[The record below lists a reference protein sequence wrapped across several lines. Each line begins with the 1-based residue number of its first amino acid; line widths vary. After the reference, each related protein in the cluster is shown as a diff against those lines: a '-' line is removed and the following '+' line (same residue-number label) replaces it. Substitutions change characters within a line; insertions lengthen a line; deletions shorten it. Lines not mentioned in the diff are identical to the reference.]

1 MGWRAWR
8 RVSASP
14 WAACVWE
21 REHLPP
27 ERLQGGSVLG
37 GDLASVQA
45 RRGRLSAR
53 RQLRGI
59 WAEGLIYTDATA
71 RLSPLGA
78 SACGQTPVGLWCH
91 INFGLSPNFVP
102 SEL

>member
-1 MGWRAWR
+1 M
-8 RVSASP
+8 
-14 WAACVWE
+14 WE
-21 REHLPP
+21 KGHPLL

-53 RQLRGI
+53 RELHGI
-59 WAEGLIYTDATA
+59 WDEGLIYTDVTA

-78 SACGQTPVGLWCH
+78 SACGQTPVGLRSH
-91 INFGLSPNFVP
+91 RNFGLSPNFVP